1 MAELARQLLISSAE
15 YLEGEKMAKIR
26 HEYVDGYVWAMA
38 GGTKAHNQV
47 AGNFY
52 GVLRAHL
59 RGTPCTVFIGDVKVN
74 VTWDWHERFY
84 YSDVVVGCDAGDAD
98 PYVVEQPKLIVEV
111 LSDSTERNDR
121 SDKFYAYRRLPSLEE
136 YVLVAQDTLRVEVY
150 RRDTGWDLEIYTAVN
165 APIELRS
172 IGLTLSVLDVYEGLP
187 ELLKIAESPSAESP

>member
-38 GGTKAHNQV
+38 GGSKAHNQV

-84 YSDVVVGCDAGDAD
+84 YPDVMVGCDAGDAD